1 MKTPENIEEAVTIL
15 TETIQGAA
23 RTTTT
28 PEPISRQTKI
38 IPQEILEKIR
48 EKRKAKANWQK
59 HRTRENKN
67 T

>member
-48 EKRKAKANWQK
+48 EKKESKSKLAK
-59 HRTRENKN
+59 T
-67 T
+67 